1 MADAYGN
8 VVQHWQA
15 YINAYIQ
22 SQDNDGAWVRCE
34 CYHRSI
40 NWGYNVNGN
49 GEAKVAGQ
57 STGRVQAS
65 FYAATGQT
73 RNQKITYKDV
83 WITKGRSGQNIWC
96 EGIVQTTG
104 GYHNGTSSA
113 GVNVWVGAKPSYTVT
128 YNANGGS
135 GAPGDQTKWYGEN
148 LTLSSAKPIRTGYT
162 FQGWSTAND
171 SSVEYQPGATYS
183 SNAGVT
189 LYAVWSVNTWTVSYN
204 ANGGSGA
211 PGNQTKVYGKTL
223 SLSSTRP
230 TRNLYNFK
238 GWGTSSGSTSPSY
251 QPGGAYTNNASITLY
266 AIWELA
272 WLQPRITNLQATRC
286 DSAGTLNEEGQYA
299 KVTFN
304 WATDRTV
311 SAIKIVCNG
320 VTVNGSGSG
329 TSGSISLVIGNNAL
343 STENSYPVTVTV
355 TDAVGSGT
363 MSTTVAPMNYI
374 MDIAPNGSVAFGK
387 PANQTEKQ
395 FSVSMPSTFRERIDG
410 YSEAGNLGSVVEFIE
425 IARSKYVSDSSAG
438 GNGGSSNGYIRLV
451 GEMGGYSADTLGPFD
466 MYIPTRDLNDS
477 EKQVIVNAWSHNIS
491 PTTCKILV
499 YKDSSD
505 RVHVYACISRY
516 YRINIRVYATDQ
528 AEILWTKSTSVPSGT
543 LFFDSSAMNGFNRPM
558 HSRYLDN
565 YWGLKLPDGTE
576 TEWFRTTKN
585 GLIPYQS
592 GGASALG
599 TESWPFNSVWTKN
612 MHINGS
618 NVSDFVVSSGAS
630 GVWNYR
636 IWKSGLK
643 ECWRHVSSN
652 NISWQSVVGLA
663 YGVIAGRTAFP
674 FTFNSWRCV
683 DASPYTDRS
692 SDKANFGAYETG
704 DGPSL
709 SSHGDIN
716 IFRWYADNSGYH
728 NIGIHVYGY

>member
-57 STGRVQAS
+57 STDRVQAS

-83 WITKGRSGQNIWC
+83 WITKGRSGQNVWC

-148 LTLSSAKPIRTGYT
+148 LTLSSAKPTRTGYT
-162 FQGWSTAND
+162 FLGWSTAND

-211 PGNQTKVYGKTL
+211 PGNQTKVYGQTL
-223 SLSSTRP
+223 TLSSTRP
-230 TRNLYNFK
+230 TRNLYNFI
-238 GWGTSSGSTSPSY
+238 GWGTSSSSTTPSY
-251 QPGGAYTNNASITLY
+251 QPGGAYTNNVSITLY

-286 DSAGTLNEEGQYA
+286 DSAGTFNEEGQYA

-311 SAIKIVCNG
+311 SSIKIVCNG
-320 VTVNGSGSG
+320 VMVNGSGSG
-329 TSGSISLVIGNNAL
+329 TSGSVSLVVGNNAL

-355 TDAVGSGT
+355 TDAVGSGS
-363 MSTTVAPMNYI
+363 MGTTVAPMNYI

-387 PANQTEKQ
+387 PAN
-395 FSVSMPSTFRERIDG
+395 PNFREIAIDKPIQ
-410 YSEAGNLGSVVEFIE
+410 A
-425 IARSKYVSDSSAG
+425 SKPTYG
-438 GNGGSSNGYIRLV
+438 GRHSSNG
-451 GEMGGYSADTLGPFD
+451 GTNGYYKIFTVTSR
-466 MYIPTRDLNDS
+466 MYHANS
-477 EKQVIVNAWSHNIS
+477 G
-491 PTTCKILV
+491 
-499 YKDSSD
+499 
-505 RVHVYACISRY
+505 
-516 YRINIRVYATDQ
+516 IRVPIYQ
-528 AEILWTKSTSVPSGT
+528 RGRLPSILLFRLNMSDSFTINGIAAPMVLGYTSVWYKVNGSSVDFYSKKTDGYDQICVGQPEYDPRYMTGISFDFTSEFYTSLPSGVT
-543 LFFDSSAMNGFNRPM
+543 SVMNIHQDELMQLKHANA
-558 HSRYLDN
+558 
-565 YWGLKLPDGTE
+565 YWGMAHPAGDADWL
-576 TEWFRTTKN
+576 RTTKN
-585 GLIPYQS
+585 GLIPYQA

-599 TESWPFNSVWTKN
+599 TASWPFNQVWTN
-612 MHINGS
+612 ELNWTGNGIRGRVMKQIWS
-618 NVSDFVVSSGAS
+618 GNAGSGATINVPEFPYYNLFAFYF
-630 GVWNYR
+630 G
-636 IWKSGLK
+636 
-643 ECWRHVSSN
+643 SS
-652 NISWQSVVGLA
+652 
-663 YGVIAGRTAFP
+663 
-674 FTFNSWRCV
+674 
-683 DASPYTDRS
+683 SPYDVALIDRR
-692 SDKANFGAYETG
+692 NLTG
-704 DGPSL
+704 
-709 SSHGDIN
+709 
-716 IFRWYADNSGYH
+716 SG
-728 NIGIHVYGY
+728 NLGGVYGSGWGGISLHGCSLTMLSPTSLKLNNAGYLTIFGNSTPSGWTDLNLRIIKGIL